1 MKKLNSLIL
10 EQKEDA
16 KHGESFFPIQKY
28 ITSLTPEYPV
38 LTTHWHEEAEFTLI
52 TEGQGTYYIE
62 LMEYGVE
69 PEDLVFVMPLALHA
83 ASAPEGHGL
92 LSETYVFH
100 MNFLGGNSTDICS
113 TRYLHPL
120 ARHEMALPGVIKPA
134 AGNIPA
140 AAVSGICPVFRRPQC
155 HPFRKAENG
164 LGLYGTALYGR
175 YCGCRP
181 CRALLFQRIPFYAFF

>member
-16 KHGESFFPIQKY
+16 KHGDSFFPIQKY

-69 PEDLVFVMPLALHA
+69 PEDLVFVIRFPLSR
-83 ASAPEGHGL
+83 SAPSWMAKRL
-92 LSETYVFH
+92 FR
-100 MNFLGGNSTDICS
+100 TDLWLKATTNTSSITAS
-113 TRYLHPL
+113 
-120 ARHEMALPGVIKPA
+120 LP
-134 AGNIPA
+134 
-140 AAVSGICPVFRRPQC
+140 
-155 HPFRKAENG
+155 
-164 LGLYGTALYGR
+164 
-175 YCGCRP
+175 
-181 CRALLFQRIPFYAFF
+181 